1 MPFLAQGIAECVFKI
16 NSISIER
23 NRLRNKM
30 VINWKHNLKL
40 KIENYIINLPA
51 EIAVSPLKAWKINEL
66 RKTDLMTKLVMV
78 GANNVVYMMGSALMT
93 DNDIENAI
101 NNRKALAFKE
111 KKARLLKEDAETE
124 NMEHMTKL

>member
-1 MPFLAQGIAECVFKI
+1 
-16 NSISIER
+16 
-23 NRLRNKM
+23 
-30 VINWKHNLKL
+30 
-40 KIENYIINLPA
+40 
-51 EIAVSPLKAWKINEL
+51 
-66 RKTDLMTKLVMV
+66 
-78 GANNVVYMMGSALMT
+78 MT